1 MQRVLVVPG
10 LGVRRYAV
18 PAAEEVRR
26 RGVEVHLLP
35 APGSPG
41 RPADLCRY
49 GELLARELADAR
61 VADLLVGLSVGAQG
75 AVVAALGAGAAV
87 RHLVLVSPTVD
98 PQLRTAGRLLRRW
111 AAAGRLES
119 PRLLREQA
127 PDWWQAGA
135 RRVTAVLRSAL
146 EVRIEDLVDDVSARL
161 TVVHAERDAVTSH
174 AYAAR
179 LAIDHGGTLVVV
191 PGATHS
197 WPYADERRFGDLVE
211 RLLRE

>member
-1 MQRVLVVPG
+1 MHRVLVVPG
-10 LGVRRYAV
+10 LAVRRYAV

-26 RGVEVHLLP
+26 RGVDVDLLP

-41 RPADLCRY
+41 RPADLRRY
-49 GELLARELADAR
+49 GELLARELTAR
-61 VADLLVGLSVGAQG
+61 PGTDLLVGLSVGAQG
-75 AVVAALGAGAAV
+75 AAVAALVAGAAV

-98 PQLRTAGRLLRRW
+98 PRLRSTGQLLRRW
-111 AAAGRLES
+111 ATAGRLES
-119 PRLLREQA
+119 PRLLLEQA

-135 RRVTAVLRSAL
+135 RQVTAVLRSAL
-146 EVRIEDLVDDVSARL
+146 DVRIEDLVDDVSAGL

-179 LAIDHGGTLVVV
+179 LAVDHGGHLLVV

-197 WPYADERRFGDLVE
+197 WPYADEARFADVLE